1 MQRWK
6 LIYVLTPTDL
16 VYSLLS
22 IVKVYII
29 KVIIENLFIG
39 FREMGSSVAIK
50 IILIY
55 WGNQN
60 CLTSGSFLYTLFGDP
75 YQNITCSNL
84 AYIRYEHMYEHSGLK
99 FLIFITI
106 SIFNLQACQSA
117 FPYVHLLIRLQRFI
131 TLFYF
136 EL

>member
-1 MQRWK
+1 MQWWK
-6 LIYVLTPTDL
+6 SIYILTPTEL
-16 VYSLLS
+16 VDSLLS
-22 IVKVYII
+22 IVKVFII
-29 KVIIENLFIG
+29 KFIIEIFFIR
-39 FREMGSSVAIK
+39 FREMVSSVAIT
-50 IILIY
+50 IILIS

-99 FLIFITI
+99 FLIYITK